1 MTPVASRPMMRG
13 CFAVSSCFKPGRN
26 RQATD
31 NIEENCQLFRCF
43 SVFGEVLPANLMR
56 PASRS
61 KFARAYP
68 PEP

>member
-1 MTPVASRPMMRG
+1 MMRG

-31 NIEENCQLFRCF
+31 TIEENCNRSAVSAFL
-43 SVFGEVLPANLMR
+43 VNLPANLR
-56 PASRS
+56 PTSRS

-68 PEP
+68 LEP